1 MDLLANVPSWSDV
14 ERNLDQKFSAVNQSI
29 SQGLQGAHDSWD
41 GFTRR
46 VSDGAS
52 QAYGYMGG
60 HRIDNVQQALAMS
73 YPIFQEDLKRKWA
86 SIGIEQIL
94 PVLLQLVKEVSMIL
108 GGSIAVGSAAG
119 GAIGA
124 LAFGVGAA
132 PGAVAGAG
140 IGLEV
145 GNLILLALGLSAIA
159 EYFIKGLPAC
169 LATLHEGIATAW
181 NAEEGV
187 KPAGLDPTGGSAAL
201 IQERT
206 ERAARQLARG
216 QEQLVLLLLVGIVT
230 YLLRGQVKAGI
241 MGSMENIASR
251 SAKLQADIANKQ
263 FGTWLAKNESK
274 LLAHPDLQ
282 IKDPTPLK
290 KPELPEPLRRP
301 EPAPAAKPVAKPTV
315 MSLRDAVGKQ
325 TADRWT
331 ETGRRIADIADPKRS
346 AMLTD
351 DQIGAL
357 HGYTTNEGYQ
367 WINPALRG
375 QTPFT
380 PQMEAFVAHANEGL
394 AKLPSY
400 TLGDTFRGTRLPSDI
415 LSRMQVGLPTSD
427 AAFLSTSADPALA
440 FNGNVKMTLQGITG
454 KDISFLSGHKEAEVL
469 FAPGTRFN
477 VVDRVDNGSV
487 TQFILKEI
495 P

>member
-1 MDLLANVPSWSDV
+1 MDLLANVPNWSDI
-14 ERNLDQKFSAVNQSI
+14 ERNLDQKFSEVNQSI
-29 SQGLQGAHDSWD
+29 NQGLQSAHDSWD

-46 VSDGAS
+46 VSVGAS

-60 HRIDNVQQALAMS
+60 HRIDNVQHALAMS

-94 PVLLQLVKEVSMIL
+94 PVLLQLVKDVSMIL

-169 LATLHEGIATAW
+169 LATLQEGIATAW

-201 IQERT
+201 IQERI

-230 YLLRGQVKAGI
+230 YLLRGQMKAGI
-241 MGSMENIASR
+241 MGSLESVASR
-251 SAKLQADIANKQ
+251 SARLQADIANKQ
-263 FGTWLAKNESK
+263 FGTWLAKNEAR

-290 KPELPEPLRRP
+290 KPELPEPVRRP
-301 EPAPAAKPVAKPTV
+301 EPAPAAKPVAKPAV
-315 MSLRDAVGKQ
+315 MSLRDAVGSQ
-325 TADRWT
+325 TADRWIS
-331 ETGRRIADIADPKRS
+331 TGRRTADFTDPKRS

-375 QTPFT
+375 QTPLS
-380 PQMEAFVAHANEGL
+380 PQMEAFVAHANDGL

-400 TLGDTFRGTRLPSDI
+400 VLGDTYRGTTLPGDV

-440 FNGNVKMTLQGITG
+440 FSGHVRMTVQGVTG

-469 FAPGTRFN
+469 FGPGTRFN

>member
-60 HRIDNVQQALAMS
+60 HRIDNVQRALAMS
-73 YPIFQEDLKRKWA
+73 YPIFQEDLKRKWS

-169 LATLHEGIATAW
+169 LATLQEGIATAW

-230 YLLRGQVKAGI
+230 YLLRGQMKAGI

-263 FGTWLAKNESK
+263 FGTWLAKNEAK

-282 IKDPTPLK
+282 IKDPVPLK

-301 EPAPAAKPVAKPTV
+301 ESAPAAKPVAKPTV

-331 ETGRRIADIADPKRS
+331 ESGRRIADMVDPKRS

-375 QTPFT
+375 QTPFS

-400 TLGDTFRGTRLPSDI
+400 TLGDTFRGTTLPSDV

-440 FNGNVKMTLQGITG
+440 FKGNVKMTVQGITG